1 MRTNLPSAFKRI
13 AIVHRK
19 TWKRFLQKGKAFAD
33 LFLLFISLFVN
44 LDKHEPSEQFNFDI
58 KRIMTSILILMMLTL
73 SMMMVM
79 AMTAMAMVR
88 VMMNM
93 VMVMVMVM
101 VMMMVKHWFS
111 LESWGWLASDGCCCP
126 KVARHHDHYCHHG
139 HYGHLDQYHDG
150 DGGDG
155 GDGDGD
161 GDAASLSLS
170 AWWQMIGKGKREGFD
185 HKGTDNPLVSS
196 KNYVWRWK
204 WRW

>member
-33 LFLLFISLFVN
+33 LFLVFISLFVN

-79 AMTAMAMVR
+79 AMMAMAMAMVM

-93 VMVMVMVM
+93 VMVMVI

-111 LESWGWLASDGCCCP
+111 LESWGWLAADGCCCP

-155 GDGDGD
+155 GDGD